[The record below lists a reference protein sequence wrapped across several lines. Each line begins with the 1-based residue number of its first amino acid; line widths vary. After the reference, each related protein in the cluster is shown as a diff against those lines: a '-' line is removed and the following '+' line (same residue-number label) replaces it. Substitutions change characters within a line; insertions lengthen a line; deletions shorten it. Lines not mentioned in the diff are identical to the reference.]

1 MVLNP
6 TLLQTV
12 LDASPEGVVICDA
25 RSKDRPAIYVNQA
38 MQQLTGYP
46 QDEILGRNM
55 RFLRNDDHDQPDV
68 ARLRASLREG
78 IACRGLLRNYR
89 KDGELF
95 WNELRLVP
103 IRDAAGQLTHF
114 VSFHR
119 LGYER
124 LRNDSPQEA
133 VADPLLSTQTM
144 LAYVRDDKLTGLLK
158 RSYFEDLLKREWGIA
173 QRESRPIS
181 MLMFSIDFI
190 GPYREVFGAAGAEQT
205 FRRVAKVVNSCFRRA
220 SDLCARWDSD
230 GIVAL
235 TIGMD
240 DSAAKKFADTIIGR
254 VRDLAIHHPRSAIS
268 RFLTVSVGVASLVP
282 RHEATPNQLIDKA
295 LAALGKAHD
304 DGHNRSCVASG

>member
-25 RSKDRPAIYVNQA
+25 RSKDMPAVYVNTA

-46 QDEILGRNM
+46 ADEIVGRNM
-55 RFLRNDDHDQPDV
+55 RFLRNDDHDQPDI
-68 ARLRASLREG
+68 ARIRASLREG
-78 IACRGLLRNYR
+78 IAARGLLRNYR

-95 WNELRLVP
+95 WNELRVLP
-103 IRDAAGQLTHF
+103 IRDATGQLTHF
-114 VSFHR
+114 VGFHR

-124 LRNDSPQEA
+124 LRNDSPQDSA
-133 VADPLLSTQTM
+133 VEPMLSTQTM

-173 QRESRPIS
+173 QRESRSVS

-220 SDLCARWDSD
+220 SDLCGRWDND
-230 GIVAL
+230 DIVAL

-240 DSAAKKFADTIIGR
+240 EAAAKKYAETIVGR
-254 VRDLAIHHPRSAIS
+254 VRDLAIHHPRSTIS
-268 RFLTVSVGVASLVP
+268 RFLTVSVGVASMVP
-282 RHEATPNQLIDKA
+282 THDSTPNQLIDRS
-295 LAALGKAHD
+295 LAALRSAHD
-304 DGHNRSCVASG
+304 SGHNRACVA

>member
-25 RSKDRPAIYVNQA
+25 RSKDLPAVYANAA
-38 MQQLTGYP
+38 MQQLTGYA
-46 QDEILGRNM
+46 QDEIVGRNL
-55 RFLRNDDHDQPDV
+55 RFLQGTDRDQPDLE
-68 ARLRASLREG
+68 RIRASLREG

-95 WNELRLVP
+95 WNELRIAP

-114 VSFHR
+114 AGFHR
-119 LGYER
+119 QGYER
-124 LRNDSPQEA
+124 LRSDSPGAAE
-133 VADPLLSTQTM
+133 PMLNTQTM

-173 QRESRPIS
+173 QRETRPIS

-190 GPYREVFGAAGAEQT
+190 GPYRDVFGAAGAEQT

-220 SDLCARWDSD
+220 SDLCARWGDD
-230 GIVAL
+230 DIVAL
-235 TIGMD
+235 TMGMD
-240 DSAAKKFADTIIGR
+240 DEAAKKFGDMIVAR
-254 VRDLAIHHPRSAIS
+254 VRDLAIHHPRSTVS
-268 RFLTVSVGVASLVP
+268 RFLTISAGVASLMP
-282 RHEATPNQLIDKA
+282 AHEATPNQLIDTA
-295 LAALGKAHD
+295 IAALKKAHD
-304 DGHNRSCVASG
+304 TGHNRVCVADR